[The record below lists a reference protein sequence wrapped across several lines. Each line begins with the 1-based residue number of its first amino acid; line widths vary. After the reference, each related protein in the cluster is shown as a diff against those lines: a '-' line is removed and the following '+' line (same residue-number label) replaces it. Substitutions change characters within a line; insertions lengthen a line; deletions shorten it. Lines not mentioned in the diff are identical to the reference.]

1 MSATY
6 FYHLTH
12 EPLESALPKIIVKAR
27 AAGWRVVVRGTSDE
41 RLDWLDKQLWTQTAE
56 GFLPHGRSGGKFD
69 ADQPVLLTNS
79 SETPNDAACLI
90 AIDRATISTDDVAKF
105 ERICLM
111 FNGNNGD
118 ALDDARTQWKTL
130 SDQGFEAQY
139 WSQESGN
146 WAKKAD
152 NSKTA

>member
-1 MSATY
+1 
-6 FYHLTH
+6 
-12 EPLESALPKIIVKAR
+12 
-27 AAGWRVVVRGTSDE
+27 
-41 RLDWLDKQLWTQTAE
+41 
-56 GFLPHGRSGGKFD
+56 
-69 ADQPVLLTNS
+69 
-79 SETPNDAACLI
+79 
-90 AIDRATISTDDVAKF
+90 
-105 ERICLM
+105 LM